1 MKRSTKVA
9 VTALTL
15 SVAAT
20 AALMLTRPQLDP
32 SEPEPVAPAVRV
44 MHVNPSSE
52 HMVVHAQGTVSPRT
66 EADLVPEVSGNVL
79 WISPNLVAGGYF
91 EAGEPL
97 LRIDER
103 DYRYAL
109 ERASAAVDRAMAENE
124 FATFELQR
132 LREMEARNLISPSD
146 VETGMRAARVTEAA
160 LADAHAALNQ
170 AELDL
175 SRTEVIAPFTGLVR
189 SEQVD
194 PGQFVNRGSAIARLY
209 AVDYVEVRLPIADQ
223 QLAYLDIPPMQRG
236 ELDESSAPEVLLSA
250 DFAGRHYKWRGT
262 IVRTEAEIDM
272 RSRMVNAVARV
283 RTTDDA
289 AGDPEYVPPPVGLFV
304 EAEIQGRSA
313 DNVVVVPRSVIR
325 NGNQVPVV
333 DDDDRLRFRTV
344 SVARIYGDDAY
355 IDGGLEQGERVC
367 LTVLQ
372 AVIDGMRVEVVED
385 EAAPMPGAAGA

>member
-1 MKRSTKVA
+1 MKRSSIV
-9 VTALTL
+9 
-15 SVAAT
+15 AT
-20 AALMLTRPQLDP
+20 AALAVSAATTATLLLTQPRLDP
-32 SEPEPVAPAVRV
+32 SEPEPVAPAVRI
-44 MHVNPSSE
+44 MHVNPASE
-52 HMVVHAQGTVSPRT
+52 RMVVHAQGTVSPRT
-66 EADLVPEVSGNVL
+66 EADLVPDVSGNVL
-79 WISPNLVAGGYF
+79 WISPNLGAGGYF
-91 EAGEPL
+91 EEDEPL
-97 LRIDER
+97 LRIDDR

-109 ERASAAVDRAMAENE
+109 ERANAAVDRAVAENE

-160 LADAHAALNQ
+160 LADARAALNQ

-175 SRTEVIAPFTGLVR
+175 SRTELLAPFAGLVR

-194 PGQFVNRGSAIARLY
+194 PGQFVSRGGAIARLY

-236 ELDESSAPEVLLSA
+236 ELDEANAPEVMLSA
-250 DFAGRHYKWRGT
+250 NFAGQRYKWRGT

-283 RTTDDA
+283 QTTDDA
-289 AGDPEYVPPPVGLFV
+289 FNNPEYVPPPVGLFV

-313 DNVVVVPRSVIR
+313 DNVVIVPRSVIR
-325 NGNQVPVV
+325 NANQVLVV
-333 DDDDRLRFRTV
+333 DGDERLRFRTV
-344 SVARIYGDDAY
+344 SIARIYGDDAY
-355 IDGGLEQGERVC
+355 IDGGLEKGERVC

-372 AVIDGMRVEVVED
+372 AVIDGMRVEVI
-385 EAAPMPGAAGA
+385 EAEVAPMPGVAGS

>member
-20 AALMLTRPQLDP
+20 ATLLVTRPQLDP

-44 MHVNPSSE
+44 MHANPGSE
-52 HMVVHAQGTVSPRT
+52 RMMVHAQGTVSPRT

-97 LRIDER
+97 LRIDDR

-109 ERASAAVDRAMAENE
+109 ERANAAVDRAVAENE

-132 LREMEARNLISPSD
+132 LREMEERNLISPSD
-146 VETGMRAARVTEAA
+146 VETGMRAARVTEAT
-160 LADAHAALNQ
+160 LADARAALNQ

-223 QLAYLDIPPMQRG
+223 QLAFLDIPPMQRG
-236 ELDESSAPEVLLSA
+236 ELDESTAPDVLLSA
-250 DFAGRHYKWRGT
+250 DFAGQHYKWRGT

-289 AGDPEYVPPPVGLFV
+289 AGNPEYVPPPVGLFV

-325 NGNQVPVV
+325 NGNQLLVV
-333 DDDDRLRFRTV
+333 DNDDRLRFRTV

-355 IDGGLEQGERVC
+355 IDGGLEKGERVC
-367 LTVLQ
+367 LTVMQ

-385 EAAPMPGAAGA
+385 EAAPMPGVAGS

>member
-9 VTALTL
+9 VTALAVSAAITATL
-15 SVAAT
+15 
-20 AALMLTRPQLDP
+20 LLTRPQLDP

-52 HMVVHAQGTVSPRT
+52 RMVVHAQGTVSPRT

-91 EAGEPL
+91 EEGEPL

-109 ERASAAVDRAMAENE
+109 ERATAAVDRAVAENE

-132 LREMEARNLISPSD
+132 LREMEERNLISPSD

-250 DFAGRHYKWRGT
+250 DFAGRHYKWRGA

-283 RTTDDA
+283 RTTEDA
-289 AGDPEYVPPPVGLFV
+289 AANPDYVPPPVGLFV

-313 DNVVVVPRSVIR
+313 DNVVVVPRSAIR

-372 AVIDGMRVEVVED
+372 AVIDGMRVEVVQD

>member
-1 MKRSTKVA
+1 MKAGTLVA
-9 VTALTL
+9 VTALAVSTAITATL
-15 SVAAT
+15 
-20 AALMLTRPQLDP
+20 LLTRPQLDP

-44 MHVNPSSE
+44 MHVSPGSE
-52 HMVVHAQGTVSPRT
+52 RMVVHAQGTVSPRT

-97 LRIDER
+97 LRIDDR

-124 FATFELQR
+124 FATFELRR
-132 LREMEARNLISPSD
+132 LREMEERNLISPSD
-146 VETGMRAARVTEAA
+146 VETGMRAARVTEAT
-160 LADAHAALNQ
+160 LVDARATLKQ

-194 PGQFVNRGSAIARLY
+194 PGQFVSRGAAIARLY

-236 ELDESSAPEVLLSA
+236 ELDESSAPDVLLSA
-250 DFAGRHYKWRGT
+250 DFAGQHYEWRGT
-262 IVRTEAEIDM
+262 IVRTEAEIDT

-283 RTTDDA
+283 QTTDDA
-289 AGDPEYVPPPVGLFV
+289 LSSQENVPPPVGLFV

-325 NGNQVPVV
+325 SANQVLIV
-333 DDDDRLRFRTV
+333 DEDDRLRFRTV
-344 SVARIYGDDAY
+344 NIARIYGDDAY
-355 IDGGLEQGERVC
+355 IDGGLEKGERVC

-372 AVIDGMRVEVVED
+372 AVIDGMRVEVVAD
-385 EAAPMPGAAGA
+385 EAIPTPGAVGS